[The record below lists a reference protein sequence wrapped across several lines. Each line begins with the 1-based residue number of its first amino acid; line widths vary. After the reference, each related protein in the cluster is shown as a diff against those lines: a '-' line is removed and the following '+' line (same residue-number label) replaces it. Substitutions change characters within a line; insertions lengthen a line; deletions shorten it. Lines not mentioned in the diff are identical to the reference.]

1 MDKLLVTAHNGTTKI
16 PLNCILNNT
25 FYEHWEANNTWEL
38 QLTVYDDNSVA
49 YNYLSV
55 EASLYWDD
63 QEFIIKQF
71 EPDYTGGV
79 TTIQIVATHVYA
91 EISRIRQYN
100 TKSGTLT
107 YTPASVLSYYL
118 DDTTCNTLGYTY
130 EVIGTFDSD
139 TITNLGNNSG
149 QDMLSQ
155 ILSTWPTA
163 IIYPDNKN
171 IRVYS
176 ADAFA
181 VDHGNRIDYLH
192 DTNEVTLTYDSTSIV
207 NSVKC
212 YGATEDTS
220 STTDDTDDDTETYYF
235 TPFVVQDDDSVAEW
249 GIHSGEDIS
258 DDRFTI
264 AADMKAYALTQLVTE
279 PSLSIEIKSLQNM
292 KPIAGE
298 IRRLEVRPIGYATK
312 VQVLEY
318 QYYPFDPS
326 QETDIVL
333 NNTAKTIIDYQL
345 KLASN
350 AANLVAQQKNKINS
364 LTSTI
369 DTLASTTSNLTS
381 SAKTTAETIADLQA
395 QIAALQSS
403 SSSDSDSSWTS
414 GSMFVDLSSNNGT
427 TSTTDQA
434 ASWYTSLYSKGVKG
448 AMIKLTQGSDSGTDY
463 TNPIFDSQKANVI
476 SAGMK
481 YIGSFH
487 YFTATSVSNA
497 TAEATHF
504 LEELQSRSI
513 DKSTIV
519 ACDVEASGLSTD
531 EATLTSELA
540 AFFKVLA
547 DAGYSKTCIYAS
559 ESWFTSGRFTFADTG
574 AVYRWVAAWGS
585 TKPTTCD
592 AWQSADTFNGLSLDT
607 DYSYNEAFV

>member
-1 MDKLLVTAHNGTTKI
+1 MDKLLVKAHNGSNEI
-16 PLNCILNNT
+16 PLNCIVNSS
-25 FYEHWEANNTWEL
+25 FYEHWQSNSTWEL
-38 QLTVYDDNSVA
+38 QLTVYDDGSVA
-49 YNYLSV
+49 YNSLSV
-55 EASLYWDD
+55 ESSLYWNN

-71 EPDYTGGV
+71 TLDYSNGL
-79 TTIQIVATHVYA
+79 TTAAIVATHVYA

-107 YTPASVLSYYL
+107 YTPASVLSFYL
-118 DDTTCNTLGYTY
+118 DDSSCNTMGYTY
-130 EVIGTFDSD
+130 QVIGNFDSAQ
-139 TITNLGNNSG
+139 ITDLGNNSG

-155 ILSTWPTA
+155 IISTWPTA
-163 IIYPDNKN
+163 IIYPDNKD

-212 YGATEDTS
+212 YGATKDT
-220 STTDDTDDDTETYYF
+220 STTDADTETYYF
-235 TPFVVQDDDSVAEW
+235 TPFVVQDADSVAKW
-249 GIHSGEDIS
+249 GVHIGDDIS
-258 DDRFTI
+258 DDQFTI
-264 AADMKAYALTQLVTE
+264 ASNMKAYALTQLVTE

-318 QYYPFDPS
+318 TYYPFDPS
-326 QETDIVL
+326 QVTDITL

-350 AANLVAQQKNKINS
+350 SAALVLQQKNKINS
-364 LTSTI
+364 LSSTINTLTST
-369 DTLASTTSNLTS
+369 ASSLTS
-381 SAKTTAETIADLQA
+381 TAKSTAETIADLQA
-395 QIAALQSS
+395 QVKALQSAS
-403 SSSDSDSSWTS
+403 SGSDSTWTS

-448 AMIKLTQGSDSGTDY
+448 AMIKLTQGSDSGTNY
-463 TNPIFDSQKANVI
+463 TNPIFNSQKANVI

-481 YIGSFH
+481 YIGAFH
-487 YFTATSVSNA
+487 YFTASSVANA

-504 LEELQSRSI
+504 LEELQSRNI

-519 ACDVEASGLSTD
+519 ACDVEASGLSKD

-540 AFFKVLA
+540 AFFKVLT
-547 DAGYSKTCIYAS
+547 DAGYTQTCIYAS
-559 ESWFTSGRFTFADTG
+559 ESWFTGDRFTFADTG
-574 AVYRWVAAWGS
+574 AVYRWVAAWRS
-585 TKPTTCD
+585 TKPNTCD
-592 AWQSADTFNGLSLDT
+592 AWQSADTFNGLSLDI

>member
-1 MDKLLVTAHNGTTKI
+1 MDKLLVKAHNGSNEI
-16 PLNCILNNT
+16 PLNCIVNSS
-25 FYEHWEANNTWEL
+25 FYEHWQSNSTWEL
-38 QLTVYDDNSVA
+38 QLTVYDDGSVA
-49 YNYLSV
+49 YNSLSV
-55 EASLYWDD
+55 ESSLYWNN

-71 EPDYTGGV
+71 TLDYSNGL
-79 TTIQIVATHVYA
+79 TTAAIVATHVYA

-107 YTPASVLSYYL
+107 YTPASVLSFYL
-118 DDTTCNTLGYTY
+118 DDSSCNTMGYTY
-130 EVIGTFDSD
+130 QVIGNFDSAQ
-139 TITNLGNNSG
+139 ITDLGNNSG

-155 ILSTWPTA
+155 IISTWPTA
-163 IIYPDNKN
+163 IIYPDNKD

-212 YGATEDTS
+212 YGATKDT
-220 STTDDTDDDTETYYF
+220 STTDADTETYYF
-235 TPFVVQDDDSVAEW
+235 TPFVVQDADSVAKW
-249 GIHSGEDIS
+249 GVHIGDDIS
-258 DDRFTI
+258 DDQFTI
-264 AADMKAYALTQLVTE
+264 ASNMKAYALTQLVTE

-318 QYYPFDPS
+318 TYYPFDPS
-326 QETDIVL
+326 QVTDITL

-350 AANLVAQQKNKINS
+350 SAALVLQQKNKINS
-364 LTSTI
+364 LSSTINTLTST
-369 DTLASTTSNLTS
+369 ASSLTS
-381 SAKTTAETIADLQA
+381 TAKSTAETIADLQA
-395 QIAALQSS
+395 QVKALQSAS
-403 SSSDSDSSWTS
+403 SGSDSTWTS

-448 AMIKLTQGSDSGTDY
+448 AMIKLTQGSDSGTNY
-463 TNPIFDSQKANVI
+463 TNPIFNSQKANVI

-481 YIGSFH
+481 YIGAFH
-487 YFTATSVSNA
+487 YFTASSVANA

-504 LEELQSRSI
+504 LEELQSRNI

-519 ACDVEASGLSTD
+519 ACDVEASGLSKD

-540 AFFKVLA
+540 AFFKVLT
-547 DAGYSKTCIYAS
+547 DAGYTQTCIYAS
-559 ESWFTSGRFTFADTG
+559 ESWFTGDRFTFADTG

-585 TKPTTCD
+585 TKPNTCD
-592 AWQSADTFNGLSLDT
+592 AWQSADTFNGLSLDI

>member
-1 MDKLLVTAHNGTTKI
+1 MNKLLVTAHNGTTKI

-25 FYEHWEANNTWEL
+25 FYEQWEANNTWEI
-38 QLTVYDDNSVA
+38 QLTVYDDGSVA

-55 EASLYWDD
+55 EASLYWDG

-71 EPDYTGGV
+71 TPDYTGGV

-107 YTPASVLSYYL
+107 YTPTSVLSFYL
-118 DDTTCNTLGYTY
+118 DDSSCNTMGYTY
-130 EVIGTFDSD
+130 QVIGNFNSAP
-139 TITNLGNNSG
+139 ITDLGNSSG

-155 ILSTWPTA
+155 IISTWPTA
-163 IIYPDNKN
+163 IIYPDNRD

-176 ADAFA
+176 SDAFA

-212 YGATEDTS
+212 YGAAKDT
-220 STTDDTDDDTETYYF
+220 STTDADTETYYF
-235 TPFVVQDDDSVAEW
+235 TPFVVQDADSVAEW
-249 GIHSGEDIS
+249 GVHSGDDIS

-264 AADMKAYALTQLVTE
+264 ASDIKAYALTQLVTE

-318 QYYPFDPS
+318 EYYPFDPS
-326 QETDIVL
+326 QETDIIL

-350 AANLVAQQKNKINS
+350 SAASVAQQKNKINS
-364 LTSTI
+364 LSSTI
-369 DTLASTTSNLTS
+369 NALASTASSLTS
-381 SAKTTAETIADLQA
+381 AAKSTAETIAGLQA
-395 QIAALQSS
+395 QVKALQSAS
-403 SSSDSDSSWTS
+403 SGSDSTWAS

-434 ASWYTSLYSKGVKG
+434 ASWYTNLHSKGVKG

-463 TNPIFDSQKANVI
+463 TNPIFNSQKANVI

-481 YIGSFH
+481 YIGAFH
-487 YFTATSVSNA
+487 YFTASSASNA
-497 TAEATHF
+497 AAEATHF

-513 DKSTIV
+513 DKNTIV
-519 ACDVEASGLSTD
+519 ACDVEDSGLSKD
-531 EATLTSELA
+531 ETTLTSELA
-540 AFFKVLA
+540 AFFKVLT
-547 DAGYSKTCIYAS
+547 DAGYTKTCIYAS
-559 ESWFTSGRFTFADTG
+559 ASWFTGDRFTFADTG

-585 TKPTTCD
+585 TKPNTCD

-607 DYSYNEAFV
+607 DYSYNQAFI